1 LWNKPIFA
9 SVLRM
14 KANGIIAGIGMYK
27 PETGAVI
34 ENGNA

>member
-1 LWNKPIFA
+1 
-9 SVLRM
+9 M